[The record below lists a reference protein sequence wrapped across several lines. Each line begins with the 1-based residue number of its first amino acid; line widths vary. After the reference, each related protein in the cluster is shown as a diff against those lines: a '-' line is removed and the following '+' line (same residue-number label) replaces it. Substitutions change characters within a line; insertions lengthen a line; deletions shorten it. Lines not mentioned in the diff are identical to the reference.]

1 MNMFTLESDS
11 VAAVDILTHILRQTG

>member
-1 MNMFTLESDS
+1 MFTLESDS